1 VRCGERS
8 WKLHKNILC
17 SRSVWFEKALMG
29 PFREAGTGDIN
40 IQNFTPEAVDWVVRY
55 IYTGGTSAVAVLPRS
70 SGDILHQDV
79 LLNM

>member
-1 VRCGERS
+1 
-8 WKLHKNILC
+8 
-17 SRSVWFEKALMG
+17 MG

-40 IQNFTPEAVDWVVRY
+40 IQNFAPEAVDWVVRY
-55 IYTGGTSAVAVLPRS
+55 IYTGGTSAVPVLPCR